1 MITKYQISTLYKDA
15 PMFPVEA
22 YKLIAAGAVKIHDH
36 KKVVKYKLLLSE
48 QQPTVTPAPTQHQQQ
63 P

>member
-1 MITKYQISTLYKDA
+1 MY
-15 PMFPVEA
+15 PVEA
-22 YKLIAAGAVKIHDH
+22 FKLIAAGAVKIHDH

-48 QQPTVTPAPTQHQQQ
+48 QQPTATPNQHQHQQQ